1 MLSVLFR
8 AEVVQKCRRS
18 LTDAVDRHL
27 GGDGAAA
34 TARDPWVPLP
44 RSAQAAA
51 GWPSVARFG
60 RIGADSRSDAMV
72 SPTQPRGLPG
82 SDVLQA
88 GGPWRGGWLIW
99 LPMGFATMLL
109 VLFLVLVGRQQ
120 DQVARLGELIRRV
133 QNLETS
139 RALER
144 TAVLEQQL
152 RSTAARLQ
160 TLERAQ
166 LRFKDWERQLQ
177 TLRQEM
183 DLRRSFESTPQGEAL
198 REAPLPPL
206 PPRRGSAVPPDSR
219 TEPPL
224 PPLLIP

>member
-1 MLSVLFR
+1 
-8 AEVVQKCRRS
+8 
-18 LTDAVDRHL
+18 
-27 GGDGAAA
+27 
-34 TARDPWVPLP
+34 
-44 RSAQAAA
+44 
-51 GWPSVARFG
+51 
-60 RIGADSRSDAMV
+60 MV
-72 SPTQPRGLPG
+72 SPTQPRDLPG
-82 SDVLQA
+82 SDVRRA
-88 GGPWRGGWLIW
+88 DGSWHSGWLIW

-109 VLFLVLVGRQQ
+109 VLFLVLLGRQQ

-177 TLRQEM
+177 TLRQEL
-183 DLRRSFESTPQGEAL
+183 DLRRSFESTPQGELL
-198 REAPLPPL
+198 RQPPLPPL
-206 PPRRGSAVPPDSR
+206 PPRRGGATTPPDSG
-219 TEPPL
+219 TEQL
-224 PPLLIP
+224 PPLVNP

>member
-1 MLSVLFR
+1 
-8 AEVVQKCRRS
+8 
-18 LTDAVDRHL
+18 
-27 GGDGAAA
+27 
-34 TARDPWVPLP
+34 
-44 RSAQAAA
+44 
-51 GWPSVARFG
+51 
-60 RIGADSRSDAMV
+60 MV
-72 SPTQPRGLPG
+72 SPTQPRDLPAN
-82 SDVLQA
+82 DVLRA
-88 GGPWRGGWLIW
+88 GGPRRGGWLIW

-183 DLRRSFESTPQGEAL
+183 DLRRSFESTPQGELL
-198 REAPLPPL
+198 REPPLTPL
-206 PPRRGSAVPPDSR
+206 PPRRGSTTPPDSR
-219 TEPPL
+219 TEPP